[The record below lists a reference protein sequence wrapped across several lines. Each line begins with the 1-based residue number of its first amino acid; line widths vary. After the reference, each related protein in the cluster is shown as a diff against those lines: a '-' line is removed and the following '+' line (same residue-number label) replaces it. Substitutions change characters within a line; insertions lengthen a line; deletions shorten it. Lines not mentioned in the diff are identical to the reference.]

1 MLALTNGVLIDGTEN
16 DPVKSATVLIEG
28 NRIKAA
34 GANVEIPEGSEVI
47 DLKGKTILPGLIDTH
62 LHAGGTVEMGP
73 GKPAFCG
80 SAGSVD
86 YSDARES
93 ALKWGIT
100 TWRSGGDY
108 FPDIQETS
116 EKVKAGKLRGP
127 RIFYHGPQ
135 IQAVNGHPGST
146 VWKGDP
152 ETCAA
157 AGRFV
162 TNPDEVRATVR
173 ELAAAGIPYIK
184 IMMCELD
191 IWQYPKKTPRLS
203 DEIVSAC
210 VDEAHKLGCRVTVHC
225 ECPRDALVA
234 VKAGTDSAEH
244 IFTAGGEPA
253 EVPDELIPLMV
264 KQKTFVAPTLTY
276 TRRLEKSFPQA
287 PPRFETV
294 RKIIKDMSDAGVRVV
309 VGTDSGAP
317 YIYFGETAHLE
328 MQEMVALGI
337 SPKKAL
343 LGATRY
349 AAECLGIEDELGTIE
364 VGKLADIT
372 VVDGNP
378 LDDISTTMNIAYVIK
393 DGEIIAE
400 HCLSK

>member
-1 MLALTNGVLIDGTEN
+1 MLALINGVLIDGTEN
-16 DPVKSATVLIEG
+16 DPVQSAAVLIDG

-34 GANVEIPEGSEVI
+34 GAGIEIPDGSEI
-47 DLKGKTILPGLIDTH
+47 LDMRGKTILPGLIDTH

-93 ALKWGIT
+93 ALRWGIT

-116 EKVKAGKLRGP
+116 EKVKTGKLRGP

-146 VWKGDP
+146 VWKSDP

-157 AGRFV
+157 AGRFP
-162 TNPDEVRATVR
+162 TTPDEVREIVR

-191 IWQYPKKTPRLS
+191 IWQFPRKTPRLS
-203 DEIVSAC
+203 DEVVAAC
-210 VDEAHKLGCRVTVHC
+210 VDEAHKHGCRVTVHC
-225 ECPRDALVA
+225 ECPRDAMVA
-234 VKAGTDSAEH
+234 VRAQADSAEH

-253 EVPDELIPLMV
+253 DVPEELIPLMV
-264 KQKTFVAPTLTY
+264 KQKTFVAPTLTF
-276 TRRLEKSFPQA
+276 TKGTEAAFPMA
-287 PPRFETV
+287 PPRFELL
-294 RKIIKDMSDAGVRVV
+294 RKIIKDISDAGVRVV

-317 YIYFGETAHLE
+317 NVYFGKTAHLE
-328 MQEMVALGI
+328 MQEMVGLGI

-349 AAECLGIEDELGTIE
+349 AAECLGVEDELGTVE
-364 VGKLADIT
+364 AGKLADIT

-378 LDDISTTMNIAYVIK
+378 LEDISNTMNIAYVIK
-393 DGEIIAE
+393 DGEIMAE
-400 HCLSK
+400 HSLSK